1 MQCIGTQGNK
11 KDVPSRKPQDCTDVD
26 QSLIFITV
34 YLKNLPITLMFSLE
48 GKEILTVKLLSLDR
62 GFDVSSFISCHFVKL
77 FSTWV
82 YKIAH

>member
-1 MQCIGTQGNK
+1 MLYIGTQGNK
-11 KDVPSRKPQDCTDVD
+11 KDAPSKKPQDCADVD

-34 YLKNLPITLMFSLE
+34 YLKNLPITLMFSLQ
-48 GKEILTVKLLSLDR
+48 GKQILRVKLLSLDT
-62 GFDVSSFISCHFVKL
+62 GFDVSSFISCHFVNL